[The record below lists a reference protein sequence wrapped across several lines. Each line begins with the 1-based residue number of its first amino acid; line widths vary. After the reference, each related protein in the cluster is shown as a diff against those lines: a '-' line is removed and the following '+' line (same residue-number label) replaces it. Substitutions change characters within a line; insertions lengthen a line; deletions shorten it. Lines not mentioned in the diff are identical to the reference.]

1 MQMIKIRHIFF
12 AVIVLLAWSCKKL
25 DKYPPEP
32 RIDYLGMDLIYNYN
46 DSIFDRGILR
56 FSFTD
61 GDGDL
66 GLSKSDTLPPFH
78 FGGKYYFNLIITY
91 FEIRDGVI
99 TEVPL
104 TFYNPNTQEFDTIS
118 LSARLPN
125 LTPDGLNK
133 SISGEIYD
141 TLFIY
146 NYNSRYDSILF
157 EAYVIDRSLNES
169 NVIRTDT
176 LVRILQ

>member
-1 MQMIKIRHIFF
+1 MIKIRYILLLL
-12 AVIVLLAWSCKKL
+12 IVMAAWSCKKL
-25 DKYPPEP
+25 DKFPPEP
-32 RIDYLGMDLIYNYN
+32 TLEYRGMDLIYNSN

-56 FSFTD
+56 LSFTD

-66 GLSKSDTLPPFH
+66 GLRKSDTFPPYN
-78 FGGKYYFNLIITY
+78 FGSKYYYNLIITY
-91 FEIRDGVI
+91 FEMQNGVI

-104 TFYNPNTQEFDTIS
+104 TFYNPNTQQFDTIP
-118 LSARLPN
+118 LSARIPY

-133 SISGEIYD
+133 SISGEIFD

-146 NYNSRYDSILF
+146 NFNSDYDTILF
-157 EAYVIDRSLNES
+157 EAYIIDRSLNES

-176 LVRILQ
+176 LIRKPQFD